1 MCGKPTVPA
10 TLSELGGIV
19 PLYEYRCSG
28 CAKEFELLVR
38 KGDAPACPSC
48 GSQDLEKLLSG
59 VAIKSDSTH
68 ALALKAAKRRD
79 AKQGAENARA
89 QREYELKH
97 ND

>member
-1 MCGKPTVPA
+1 M
-10 TLSELGGIV
+10 
-19 PLYEYRCSG
+19 PLYEYTCRG
-28 CAKEFELLVR
+28 CGNRFELLVR
-38 KGDAPACPSC
+38 RADVPACPSC
-48 GSQDLEKLLSG
+48 GSDDLEKLLSRPA
-59 VAIKSDSTH
+59 VKSDSTH